1 MVTVGL
7 PTRVLSAPPPPAAP
21 TLPAL
26 FEYQR
31 DRRPDAPAI
40 VDDGR
45 TWTYD
50 ELGQRARAWAG
61 ALAAAGVR
69 PGDTVALL
77 CPNGVDWATGALAA
91 VWLGAVLAPVNV
103 RFRVPEIADLLSSL
117 RPRAVITAPMFL
129 TNPLLERLGQAMD
142 EVFAADRSAAPAV
155 FQPAD
160 LDHAAAAPAGAA
172 AVSGIGPLV
181 VFWTSGST
189 GRPKGVLHGSSL
201 IGNVWNWVSLIG
213 YGPSD
218 RVLATRPFYYIAGAC
233 WNLFG
238 VLATGGCVI
247 AGKLFTPAE
256 MATALAAEQVTV
268 MSGSPAVWEA
278 LLDSPEFAAVEPG
291 RLHVRRAIVGG
302 APLSRRLFETIRARF
317 PAAPLVQTYGMT
329 ELRGYMM
336 TTVPEDTEDVRFG
349 TVGGL
354 LPGFETELRAADGA
368 RITAPDTPGELYV
381 RGEILQD
388 YTLDGQAVPARG
400 DDGWFATG
408 DQLSCRGD
416 GNWVFHTRLR
426 EIAKV
431 RGESVS
437 LSSVD
442 LALAE
447 LPDVV
452 RAVTVAFPV
461 EHGDRLE
468 AVVEVAQSSTAAEI
482 LAAARDHM
490 APFRVPAR
498 IWIKSPAQPWPT
510 LPSGKISRSMVAQQ
524 LIATEPTGEAP

>member
-1 MVTVGL
+1 VGL
-7 PTRVLSAPPPPAAP
+7 PIRVLNPPPPPAAM
-21 TLPAL
+21 TLPSL

-31 DRRPDAPAI
+31 ELRPDATAV

-45 TWTYD
+45 AWTYD
-50 ELGQRARAWAG
+50 QLGERGRAWAG
-61 ALAAAGVR
+61 ALAAVGVR
-69 PGDTVALL
+69 PGDVVAVFL
-77 CPNGVDWATGALAA
+77 PNGADWAAAALAA
-91 VWLGAVLAPVNV
+91 AWLGAVLAPVNV
-103 RFRVPEIADLLSSL
+103 RFRVPEIASLLGSL
-117 RPRAVITAPMFL
+117 RPRAVITASAFL
-129 TNPLLERLGQAMD
+129 TNPLLERLHQAIG
-142 EVFAADRSAAPAV
+142 AV
-155 FQPAD
+155 FSAERSGVPAILLAAD
-160 LDHAAAAPAGAA
+160 LDSRAARSAGAA
-172 AVSGIGPLV
+172 AVSETDPLV

-201 IGNVWNWVSLIG
+201 IRNVWNWVSLMG
-213 YGPSD
+213 YGSAD

-256 MATALAAEQVTV
+256 TAAALVAERVTV
-268 MSGSPAVWEA
+268 MSGGPAVYEA
-278 LLDSPEFAAVEPG
+278 LLDSPEFAGVQPG
-291 RLHVRRAIVGG
+291 QLHVRRVIVGG
-302 APLSRRLFETIRARF
+302 APLSRRLFDSISARF
-317 PAAPLVQTYGMT
+317 PAAPVVQTYGMT
-329 ELRGYMM
+329 ELRGYMLS
-336 TTVPEDTEDVRFG
+336 TVPGDAEDVRFG
-349 TVGGL
+349 TVGRL
-354 LPGFETELRAADGA
+354 LPGFETELRAADGT
-368 RITAPDTPGELYV
+368 RISAPDVPGELYV

-388 YTLDGQAVPARG
+388 YTLDGHAVPARG

-408 DQLSCRGD
+408 DMLSCRGD
-416 GNWVFHTRLR
+416 GNWVFHARFR

-447 LPDVV
+447 LPNVV

-468 AVVEVAQSSTAAEI
+468 AVVEVAQPSTAAEI
-482 LAAARDHM
+482 MAAARDHM

-498 IWIKSPAQPWPT
+498 IWIKSPALPWPT
-510 LPSGKISRSMVAQQ
+510 LPSGKISRSMVAEQF
-524 LIATEPTGEAP
+524 ISTEPIGEAQ

>member
-1 MVTVGL
+1 
-7 PTRVLSAPPPPAAP
+7 
-21 TLPAL
+21 
-26 FEYQR
+26 
-31 DRRPDAPAI
+31 
-40 VDDGR
+40 
-45 TWTYD
+45 
-50 ELGQRARAWAG
+50 
-61 ALAAAGVR
+61 
-69 PGDTVALL
+69 
-77 CPNGVDWATGALAA
+77 
-91 VWLGAVLAPVNV
+91 
-103 RFRVPEIADLLSSL
+103 
-117 RPRAVITAPMFL
+117 
-129 TNPLLERLGQAMD
+129 
-142 EVFAADRSAAPAV
+142 
-155 FQPAD
+155 
-160 LDHAAAAPAGAA
+160 
-172 AVSGIGPLV
+172 
-181 VFWTSGST
+181 
-189 GRPKGVLHGSSL
+189 
-201 IGNVWNWVSLIG
+201 
-213 YGPSD
+213 
-218 RVLATRPFYYIAGAC
+218 
-233 WNLFG
+233 
-238 VLATGGCVI
+238 VI

-256 MATALAAEQVTV
+256 MAAALATEQVTV
-268 MSGSPAVWEA
+268 MSGSPAVWET
-278 LLDSPEFAAVEPG
+278 LLDSSEFAGVEPSQ
-291 RLHVRRAIVGG
+291 LHVCRAIVGG
-302 APLSRRLFETIRARF
+302 APLSRRLFEAIRARF
-317 PAAPLVQTYGMT
+317 PAAPLIQTYGMT

-336 TTVPEDTEDVRFG
+336 TTVPEDTEDVRFA

-354 LPGFETELRAADGA
+354 LPGFETELRAGDGA

-408 DQLSCRGD
+408 DLLSCRAD

-447 LPDVV
+447 LPGVV

-498 IWIKSPAQPWPT
+498 IWIKSPTRPWPT
-510 LPSGKISRSMVAQQ
+510 LPSGKISRSMVAEQ
-524 LIATEPTGEAP
+524 LIPTEPTGEAP